1 MRAAYELLI
10 AAVGAAGCWTLWF
23 YLYKEYRASAVRE
36 DLFALRGELFLF
48 AADGA
53 IAFDDPSYKELR
65 QRLNAMIRFAHRIN
79 LLTLIFATRSA
90 RHNPGRDVSY
100 AEWLE
105 SLRRLPQDT
114 QEKMEQFHKRMLFRF
129 TEHLISGSVSL
140 MLLLVLVQTTIIVR
154 SWMRHFF
161 AAKAVVV
168 DPTDRAISELV
179 DTLHVSTLEKS
190 ACEEHYS
197 SDDLDLQLV

>member
-1 MRAAYELLI
+1 
-10 AAVGAAGCWTLWF
+10 
-23 YLYKEYRASAVRE
+23 
-36 DLFALRGELFLF
+36 
-48 AADGA
+48 
-53 IAFDDPSYKELR
+53 
-65 QRLNAMIRFAHRIN
+65 
-79 LLTLIFATRSA
+79 
-90 RHNPGRDVSY
+90 
-100 AEWLE
+100 
-105 SLRRLPQDT
+105 
-114 QEKMEQFHKRMLFRF
+114 
-129 TEHLISGSVSL
+129 